1 MSTVLKLQRSLA
13 GAPQVLGY
21 NQTKSVLFE
30 VPLTPDLDRLFAGRD
45 KVYVKATVRNKGGTQ
60 RVEVLNTTRAQDW

>member
-30 VPLTPDLDRLFAGRD
+30 VPLTPDLDRWFAGRD
-45 KVYVKATVRNKGGTQ
+45 KVYVKALQ
-60 RVEVLNTTRAQDW
+60 